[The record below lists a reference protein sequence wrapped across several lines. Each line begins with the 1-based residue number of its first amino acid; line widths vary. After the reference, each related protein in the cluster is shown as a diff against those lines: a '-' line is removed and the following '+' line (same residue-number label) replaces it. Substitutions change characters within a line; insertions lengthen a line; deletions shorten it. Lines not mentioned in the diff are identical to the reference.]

1 MVDSVRN
8 SPNLGGLTVH
18 EQKRSNVSSGQASQ
32 VASGGNAQADKSS
45 VSIDLSLSEKV
56 SSLAGSPP
64 INMEL
69 VNEIRE
75 NSPFTTHIIIEVEN
89 IKQAKDA
96 VMAGADIIL
105 LDEIEPDI
113 LQNNIKLLKSIS
125 KQKER
130 NLIIEV
136 SGIKPEQ
143 INNYLIEGVDLISTS
158 SSVTKSNWID
168 LSMRYID

>member
-18 EQKRSNVSSGQASQ
+18 DQKRSNVSGGQANQ
-32 VASGGNAQADKSS
+32 VTGSGNTQADKSS

-75 NSPFTTHIIIEVEN
+75 KVE
-89 IKQAKDA
+89 Q
-96 VMAGADIIL
+96 GRY
-105 LDEIEPDI
+105 P
-113 LQNNIKLLKSIS
+113 
-125 KQKER
+125 
-130 NLIIEV
+130 
-136 SGIKPEQ
+136 
-143 INNYLIEGVDLISTS
+143 
-158 SSVTKSNWID
+158 ID
-168 LSMRYID
+168 LDAISSKLFESIQDAEG